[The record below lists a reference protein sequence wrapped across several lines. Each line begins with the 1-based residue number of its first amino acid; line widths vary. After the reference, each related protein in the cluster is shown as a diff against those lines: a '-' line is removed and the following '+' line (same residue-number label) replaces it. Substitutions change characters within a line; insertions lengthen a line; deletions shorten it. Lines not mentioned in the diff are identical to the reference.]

1 MIEKQIYEDMIKKYE
16 LLLTD
21 QEDKF
26 KLIQDNYP

>member
-16 LLLTD
+16 QLLTD